1 MNPPDPSVR
10 RAPIHRW
17 DRGSWDGPVEDSLAA
32 EEPLEIRVE
41 TRAVSVT
48 LRTPGHDDELAAGFL
63 VSEGLLRSPA
73 DLRAIRPYPRNEA
86 GNVVDVFLAES
97 VTCDFA
103 SLTRHV
109 FASSSCGL
117 CGAASIDAIRRRFP
131 PVTDGFRVAP
141 EVLLGLPS
149 RLREAQAGFAAS
161 GGLHAAALFG
171 PDGGLW
177 VVREDIGRH
186 NAVDKLIGWAL
197 RECPATL
204 EHSGL
209 LLSGRAGF
217 ELVHKAA
224 RARIPLVA
232 AIGAPTTLSVDLARH
247 TNLTLAG
254 FLRQTKVNI
263 YTGTWRI
270 LAA

>member
-1 MNPPDPSVR
+1 MSR
-10 RAPIHRW
+10 RV
-17 DRGSWDGPVEDSLAA
+17 PVERWSPAGPRADDDFLA
-32 EEPLEIRVE
+32 EESPLEILIEHSFKEQRR
-41 TRAVSVT
+41 TASWGIT
-48 LRTPGHDDELAAGFL
+48 LRTPGHDADLALGLLF
-63 VSEGLLRSPA
+63 SEGRIDSP
-73 DLRAIRPYPRNEA
+73 DDI
-86 GNVVDVFLAES
+86 ES
-97 VTCDFA
+97 IEPL
-103 SLTRHV
+103 SP
-109 FASSSCGL
+109 
-117 CGAASIDAIRRRFP
+117 DAIRVSLKPSVDLDLGRPRAATAACGFCGSP
-131 PVTDGFRVAP
+131 NLPTAAPLEDRGFRIPFATLASLP
-141 EVLLGLPS
+141 AVLEQSQTHFHDTG
-149 RLREAQAGFAAS
+149 AV
-161 GGLHAAALFG
+161 HAAALFNSEG
-171 PDGGLW
+171 SLLAI
-177 VVREDIGRH
+177 REDIGRH

-197 RECPATL
+197 RENPAAL

-270 LAA
+270 QPA